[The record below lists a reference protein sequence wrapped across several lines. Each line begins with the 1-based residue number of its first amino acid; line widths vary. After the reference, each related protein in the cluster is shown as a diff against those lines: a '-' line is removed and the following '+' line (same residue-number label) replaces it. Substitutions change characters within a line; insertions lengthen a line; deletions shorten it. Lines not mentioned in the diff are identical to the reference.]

1 MTRVLIVD
9 DEEVARISLAEIL
22 RLEGYTIRSV
32 SNGQAAVELLQLESF
47 DVMVLDM
54 KMPGMSGI
62 DVMRAIVDTLPDL
75 KVIVLTAHGSM
86 DTAIQALRFRVHDY
100 LLKPVLPEQIIE
112 SIEAAVSAKRN
123 DQDSKPNPAVKP
135 QIRFFT
141 FPGGAIL
148 DFSKRTITWKEGLL
162 NLTPTETRLLMVLV
176 ESLGQLVTHAQLVLL
191 CQGYRVD
198 NEEAAKILRPVV
210 SRLRQKLVELPGW
223 DEWIKNVRGA
233 GYVLELPD
241 TQG

>member
-1 MTRVLIVD
+1 MLRVLIVD

-22 RLEGYTIRSV
+22 RLEGYSIKAV
-32 SNGQAAVELLQLESF
+32 SNGQAAVDILRTETF
-47 DVMVLDM
+47 DVMVLDI

-62 DVMRAIVDTLPDL
+62 DVMRALVDTLPDL
-75 KVIVLTAHGSM
+75 KIIVLTAHGSM

-100 LLKPVLPEQIIE
+100 LLKPALPEQIIE
-112 SIEAAVSAKRN
+112 SIEAAVASKHAN
-123 DQDSKPNPAVKP
+123 QDQRSVPTVKP

-141 FPGGAIL
+141 FPGGATL
-148 DFSKRTITWKEGLL
+148 DFSKRTIIWKEGLL

-176 ESLGQLVTHAQLVLL
+176 DSLGQLITHSQLVLS

-210 SRLRQKLVELPGW
+210 SRLRQKLVILPEWG
-223 DEWIKNVRGA
+223 EWIKNVRGA
-233 GYVLELPD
+233 GYVLELPENYK
-241 TQG
+241 